1 MSASPLD
8 VPRTELP
15 HVLALAV
22 GATCG
27 VLAAMVTQILLAQR
41 GIDLAAVWRALVSA
55 RGLQLRAAGAWWMM
69 AASGFIV
76 GALVAGVLSR
86 ASLPWVRLRALRW
99 IAGAAVVAGLAHIG
113 HSAVAEPANT
123 IGAEVATSL
132 SALFA
137 SGLMALFG
145 AYFAAK
151 R

>member
-1 MSASPLD
+1 MTAPTLE

-15 HVLALAV
+15 FALVLAV

-41 GIDLAAVWRALVSA
+41 GIDLAAVWHALVSA

-76 GALVAGVLSR
+76 GAVVAGVLSR
-86 ASLPWVRLRALRW
+86 TTLPWVRLRALRW
-99 IAGAAVVAGLAHIG
+99 IAAAAIVAALAHVG
-113 HSAVAEPANT
+113 HSASGEPANT

-132 SALFA
+132 AGLFA
-137 SGLMALFG
+137 SGLMSLFG

>member
-1 MSASPLD
+1 MTSPTIE
-8 VPRTELP
+8 VPRTELSP
-15 HVLALAV
+15 ALVLAV
-22 GATCG
+22 GTACG

-41 GIDLAAVWRALVSA
+41 GIDLAGVWRALVSA

-76 GALVAGVLSR
+76 GAVVAGVLSR

-99 IAGAAVVAGLAHIG
+99 MAAAAVVAALAHIG
-113 HSAVAEPANT
+113 HSAATEPGNA
-123 IGAEVATSL
+123 IGAEVTTSL
-132 SALFA
+132 AALFA
-137 SGLMALFG
+137 SGLMAMFG